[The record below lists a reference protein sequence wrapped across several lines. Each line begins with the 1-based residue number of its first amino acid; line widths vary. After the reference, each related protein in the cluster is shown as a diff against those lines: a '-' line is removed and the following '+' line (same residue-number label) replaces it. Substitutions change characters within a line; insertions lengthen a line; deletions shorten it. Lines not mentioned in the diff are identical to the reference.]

1 MAVIRKV
8 EIRNFRSIKSLDWW
22 PTDGVN
28 CLIGAGD
35 AGKSSVL
42 DAIDYCL
49 SARRSLAI
57 NDSDF
62 HNLSVENDI
71 SITLVLGR
79 LDDNLKN
86 YEAYGD
92 FLSGMRA
99 ADGSIE
105 DEPGHGLETVLRL
118 NLSVAGDLDPRWRLI
133 SKRAEDKGLDRGLNW
148 SDRMALAPT
157 RLGAWSENNLAWR
170 RGSVLNRLSE
180 EKPDA
185 SKALSNAARDARKNF
200 GTEADKQLG
209 DALAIVTR
217 TANELGVPI
226 GAAAKAL
233 LDTHSVSVSGG
244 TIALHNEL
252 GVPLRGLGLGSTR
265 LLIAGLQRQVAD
277 KTSILLVDEVEHGL
291 EPHRI
296 MRLIGSLGAKTNP
309 PPQQVFATSHSP
321 VVLRELGSEQLF
333 ILRKSADGQHLPLP
347 VPADAQGTLRA
358 FPDAFLAPSVLIC
371 EGATEVGFV
380 RGFDQFCVA
389 HDRVSLQ
396 AAGVAIVDCGGGHA
410 DRPYERAKA
419 LTALGYRVAVFRDD
433 DVRPSATLLA
443 EVTQLGCPTFTWD
456 DGQDIETAIV
466 ANVNESILL
475 QLIDYAISVH
485 GQDLVDDHIKS
496 ASQGAE
502 TVENIRAILYSQQH
516 TLTGDQRAV
525 VARAAGGKNG
535 WFKSVGLMEHVA
547 KEILASKFAGV
558 TEGFKARVNNLL
570 IWAQTVHG

>member
-8 EIRNFRSIKSLDWW
+8 EIRNFRSIRSLDWR
-22 PTDGVN
+22 PTEGVN

-57 NDSDF
+57 GDSDF

-86 YEAYGD
+86 YETYGD

-118 NLSVAGDLDPRWRLI
+118 NLSVAGDLEPKWRLI

-148 SDRMALAPT
+148 GDWIALSPT
-157 RLGAWSENNLAWR
+157 RLGPWSENNLAWR

-200 GTEADKQLG
+200 GTEADRQLG
-209 DALAIVTR
+209 DALAVVTR
-217 TANELGVPI
+217 TENELGVPI

-233 LDTHSVSVSGG
+233 LDTHSVSTSGG

-252 GVPLRGLGLGSTR
+252 GVPLRGLGTGSTR

-296 MRLIGSLGAKTNP
+296 LRLIGSFGAKTNP

-347 VPADAQGTLRA
+347 VPAEAQGTLRA
-358 FPDAFLAPSVLIC
+358 FPGAFLAPSVLIC

-389 HDRVSLQ
+389 HGRVSLQ

-433 DVRPSATLLA
+433 DVSPSAALIA
-443 EVTQLGCPTFTWD
+443 EAAQAGCSTFTWD
-456 DGQDIETAIV
+456 DG
-466 ANVNESILL
+466 
-475 QLIDYAISVH
+475 
-485 GQDLVDDHIKS
+485 
-496 ASQGAE
+496 
-502 TVENIRAILYSQQH
+502 
-516 TLTGDQRAV
+516 
-525 VARAAGGKNG
+525 
-535 WFKSVGLMEHVA
+535 
-547 KEILASKFAGV
+547 
-558 TEGFKARVNNLL
+558 
-570 IWAQTVHG
+570 